1 MSLYSALTTGVSGV
15 NGQTR
20 RFSTISDNVSN
31 VNTTG
36 YKSVRTEFSTLV
48 VDMMRP
54 NAYSSGAIRSVVHR
68 DVDRQGQVQST
79 AQATDMAVAGPGLFA
94 VKDSLAATEFKF
106 TRAGSFDVDSE
117 GYLQNKAGK
126 FLLAY
131 PAAADGSPGAV
142 AAANAQPVNVT
153 QVILSAKPTSEIR
166 VAVNL
171 PADMAAAAADT
182 AIDAFAQAPAAT
194 TTPAA
199 GADVVLADRALALG
213 DRYAATITSGGV
225 TRTYETL
232 AVTGATVDQLGQA
245 LGDRIATDFA
255 GATYAAD
262 GNRLFVPGIGA
273 ADITI
278 AANGGYRT
286 PLTVFDGLG
295 NAHKLDAVWSK
306 TTDAGKWS
314 LAFSSPALNGTPS
327 ASSLSGGGPVE
338 VTFGTS
344 GAIAAGSPDGAT
356 LSIAWDPAVANAGS
370 STVAVDFGDST
381 SYGDSYEVGA
391 VNQNGAGVGRVSGVQ
406 VDEQGAIRLL
416 FTNGQSK
423 TLAHV
428 ALATFA
434 NVDGLAAESGNT
446 FRESVASG
454 SPTFTSANRGG
465 AGAIAG
471 QSLEASTVDI
481 AAELSDMIV
490 TQNAYAAN
498 VKTITTADEMLKVL
512 DRIKQ

>member
-1 MSLYSALTTGVSGV
+1 MSLYSALSTGVSGV
-15 NGQTR
+15 SGQTR

-36 YKSVRTEFSTLV
+36 YKSVRTEFATLV

-54 NAYSSGAIRSVVHR
+54 NAYNSGAIRSVVHR
-68 DVDRQGQVQST
+68 DVDRQGQVQTTS
-79 AQATDMAVAGPGLFA
+79 QATDMAVAGNGMFA
-94 VKDSLAATEFKF
+94 VKDSLTATEFKF

-142 AAANAQPVNVT
+142 AAANAKPVNVT

-166 VAVNL
+166 AAVNL
-171 PADMAAAAADT
+171 PADTAAAAADT
-182 AIDAFAQAPAAT
+182 AIDAFGQAPAAA
-194 TTPAA
+194 TTPSA
-199 GADVVLADRALALG
+199 GADLVLADRTVALG
-213 DRYAATITSGGV
+213 DRYAATITSGGI
-225 TRTYETL
+225 TRSYETL
-232 AVTGATVDQLGQA
+232 AAAGASVDQIGQA
-245 LGDRIATDFA
+245 LRDSIAADFG
-255 GATYAAD
+255 GATYTAI

-273 ADITI
+273 ADISVT
-278 AANGGYRT
+278 ANSGFRT
-286 PLTVFDGLG
+286 PLTVFDSLG

-306 TTDAGKWS
+306 IAAAGRWS
-314 LAFSSPALNGTPS
+314 LAFASPTLNGVSS
-327 ASSLSGGGPVE
+327 ASSMSGGPVE
-338 VTFGTS
+338 VSFGTS
-344 GAIAAGSPDGAT
+344 GALATGSPTGAT
-356 LSIAWDPAVANAGS
+356 LSIAWNPAVANAGT

-381 SYGDSYEVGA
+381 SYGDSYEVA
-391 VNQNGAGVGRVSGVQ
+391 TINQNGAAVGRVSGVQ
-406 VDEQGAIRLL
+406 VADDGAVRLL
-416 FTNGQSK
+416 FTNGQTK
-423 TLAHV
+423 TLGHV
-428 ALATFA
+428 ALATFP
-434 NVDGLAAESGNT
+434 NVDGLAPESGNA

-454 SPTFTSANRGG
+454 SPTFTAANRGG
-465 AGAIAG
+465 AGGIVG
-471 QSLEASTVDI
+471 QALEASTVDI